1 MSCLSTPPISNREFL
16 HQLITDLS
24 GPTGVSEITTNLVNY
39 SRIFV
44 PDCLYRYRECGKPH
58 SFSDIENGC
67 LTLTSPSEFD
77 DVDDTTIHDIG
88 AMERMA
94 ATIIEEKDLSFEML
108 RNYIS
113 VFESAMGDQASE
125 LLSYAEH
132 TRNMSR
138 SERKQAIEN
147 LTKQI
152 KAHVDVSQANEALR
166 RQQRVACLSE
176 NDNSEYM
183 WKHYGGNGTG
193 YLIEYESRNLF
204 GIDLLNKKLPLILP
218 VIYTDSLPD
227 TFLLPVALAVETSLR
242 DTIGEKFVGGLLAI
256 NLVKC
261 IFYKRIAPYIAEEE
275 WRLMLPPHE
284 SERTDVRIF
293 RPAKPSRVIAG
304 DNMSHQDR
312 QKLIECAKLY
322 DIAVDERA
330 YR

>member
-1 MSCLSTPPISNREFL
+1 M
-16 HQLITDLS
+16 
-24 GPTGVSEITTNLVNY
+24 
-39 SRIFV
+39 
-44 PDCLYRYRECGKPH
+44 
-58 SFSDIENGC
+58 
-67 LTLTSPSEFD
+67 
-77 DVDDTTIHDIG
+77 TIHDIG

-94 ATIIEEKDLSFEML
+94 ATIIEEKDLSFEIL

-113 VFESAMGDQASE
+113 VFESAMGDQAPE

-132 TRNMSR
+132 ARNMSR

-218 VIYTDSLPD
+218 VIYADSLPD
-227 TFLLPVALAVETSLR
+227 TFLLP
-242 DTIGEKFVGGLLAI
+242 
-256 NLVKC
+256 
-261 IFYKRIAPYIAEEE
+261 
-275 WRLMLPPHE
+275 
-284 SERTDVRIF
+284 
-293 RPAKPSRVIAG
+293 
-304 DNMSHQDR
+304 
-312 QKLIECAKLY
+312 
-322 DIAVDERA
+322 
-330 YR
+330 